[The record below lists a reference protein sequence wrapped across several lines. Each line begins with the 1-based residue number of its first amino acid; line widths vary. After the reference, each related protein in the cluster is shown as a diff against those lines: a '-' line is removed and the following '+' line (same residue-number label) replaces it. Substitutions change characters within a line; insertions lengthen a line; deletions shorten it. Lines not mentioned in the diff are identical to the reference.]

1 MEEGMDRKH
10 AWCPAEGP
18 DAAPQQTPPR
28 TGHVSG
34 GGDDDRRGGR
44 WAPSEGP
51 VRSDPGGPG
60 GEPDRKTIS
69 KPGRTALNEDED

>member
-1 MEEGMDRKH
+1 MNRKH
-10 AWCPAEGP
+10 AWSPAEGP
-18 DAAPQQTPPR
+18 ASAPQQIPPR

-34 GGDDDRRGGR
+34 SGDDDRERGL

-60 GEPDRKTIS
+60 GEPDGHTIPR
-69 KPGRTALNEDED
+69 PGRTALNEHLTEP

>member
-1 MEEGMDRKH
+1 MTRTH
-10 AWCPAEGP
+10 AWTPSEGP
-18 DAAPQQTPPR
+18 EAAPQQIPHR

-34 GGDDDRRGGR
+34 SGEDDRATGL

-60 GEPDRKTIS
+60 GEPD
-69 KPGRTALNEDED
+69 GRTSSGSRRSPLDED